1 MERTATYLYC
11 VVKATR
17 RPPTARA
24 PLGLPGATALEALAL
39 GGSLWL
45 MVADVPLDVYGS
57 EPLQRALG
65 DMQWVSE
72 AALAHDGV
80 VEYFSHRPGMTTVPL
95 KMFTMFSTRE
105 RALADM
111 RARRRELGPIVKRIA
126 GSEEWGVR
134 VMRAAPARPRTKG
147 RTAASSGAG
156 FLAAKKQARDAA
168 REAVEL
174 AADAAE
180 DAYNLLA
187 GVARQVSRRD
197 DVPQGAATPPL
208 LDAAFLVAATRRA
221 KFKAAARK
229 AASRC
234 SEAGASLSVTGPWP
248 AYNFV
253 QLRDRRE

>member
-1 MERTATYLYC
+1 MERTATYIYC
-11 VVKATR
+11 LVKATR
-17 RPPTARA
+17 RPPTGRA
-24 PLGLPGATALEALAL
+24 PRGLPGATKPEAIAL

-45 MVADVPLDVYGS
+45 LVADVPLDTYGS

-65 DMQWVSE
+65 NMQWVSDV
-72 AALAHDGV
+72 ALAHDSV
-80 VEYFSHRPGMTTVPL
+80 IEYFAQRSGMTTVPL

-111 RARRRELGPIVKRIA
+111 RARRRELEPIVKRIA

-134 VMRAAPARPRTKG
+134 VVRAAPVSPTTRG
-147 RTAASSGAG
+147 RTAASSGTG

-174 AADAAE
+174 AGDAAE
-180 DAYNLLA
+180 DAYNVLA
-187 GVARQVSRRD
+187 AVAKQVSRRE
-197 DVPQGAATPPL
+197 DVPPGAAAPPL
-208 LDAAFLVAATRRA
+208 LDAAFLVPAARRT
-221 KFKAAARK
+221 KFKAVARK

-234 SEAGASLSVTGPWP
+234 SEAGALMSLTGPWP